1 MNEAWGI
8 LPAEWKG
15 LCKERGVPGYRGDQI
30 VTALYHDFA
39 QSWETMTTLPKEL
52 REKLAADFALVPLKT
67 VLVKPSPDGV
77 RKLLLECADGERI
90 ESVMIPSKGRL
101 TQCIST
107 EVGCNFKC
115 AFCASGQY
123 GKVRNLTA
131 GEIVGEVMAACAIM
145 RAESAAVPVA
155 EKAEPKRAA
164 APELP
169 RPGNIVVMGMGE
181 PFDNYDHVI
190 RALKILNDQKGV
202 NIGAR
207 HITISTCGVVPGIQ
221 RLAAEG
227 IQFELSVSLHAPN
240 DSLRSRLMPVNQ
252 RWPITELIPACKA
265 YFEKTGRI
273 VTFEYTLIKNLNDR
287 PAHAAELIRLLRGM
301 PCKVNLIPLSPVE
314 GFAGERPDDETS
326 LAFLDRMLKANINTT
341 LRKSRGRDVDAACG
355 QLRLRTLNQTPGPQT
370 IPG

>member
-15 LCKERGVPGYRGDQI
+15 VCKERGLPGYRGDQI
-30 VTALYHDFA
+30 ATALYRDFA
-39 QSWETMTTLPKEL
+39 SSWEAVTTLPKEM
-52 REKLAADFALVPLKT
+52 REKLATEFALAPLKT

-77 RKLLLECADGERI
+77 RKLLLECADGQRI

-145 RAESAAVPVA
+145 REDAKGEAPADP
-155 EKAEPKRAA
+155 KA
-164 APELP
+164 ELP

-181 PFDNYDHVI
+181 PFDNYDNVL

-202 NIGAR
+202 SIGAR
-207 HITISTCGVVPGIQ
+207 HITISTCGVVPGIE

-227 IQFELSVSLHAPN
+227 LQFELSVSLHAPN
-240 DSLRSRLMPVNQ
+240 NALRDRLMPVNK
-252 RWPITELIPACKA
+252 RWPLTELIPACKA

-273 VTFEYTLIKNLNDR
+273 VTFEYTLIKGMNDQ

-314 GFAGERPDDETS
+314 GFAGERPEDATM
-326 LAFLDRMLKANINTT
+326 LAFLDRMLKAGINTT
-341 LRKSRGRDVDAACG
+341 LRKSRGREVDAACG
-355 QLRLRTLNQTPGPQT
+355 QLRLRTLREGGPGA
-370 IPG
+370 GG